1 MDLVHVQ
8 RRGAGFVEAAIRI
21 VVAIEP
27 QMYREVL
34 AFHIRK
40 ERPAVEVVLASPQS
54 LRGEVEQARPHLIFA
69 AEVPSELK
77 EMDALFWVEL
87 SPEDGLVAT
96 IRVNGYS
103 DTIHDVSLQDLLA
116 VVDKTQEELL
126 AHDDE

>member
-1 MDLVHVQ
+1 MLISGSLRVL
-8 RRGAGFVEAAIRI
+8 
-21 VVAIEP
+21 VAIEP
-27 QMYREVL
+27 NMYREVL
-34 AFHIRK
+34 AFHILK

-77 EMDALFWVEL
+77 EMDALAWVEL

-96 IRVNGYS
+96 MRVDGYS